1 MTEIKL
7 ITASQHKLH
16 NCSKQ
21 SLTKQRGN
29 TRNWSFANPHT
40 TPGAFDKARE
50 RKQNPQ
56 IPNPRLFD
64 LLPSSNNGDPIRL
77 PNIAECAIHLELLAA
92 FYQIRRKVLNS
103 TSLDAALSIV
113 PVPQKVYRRKYQGR
127 RWTTYPVNIKDSTFQ
142 TRRLA
147 KWPIYLTLAVTRFL
161 KWAWVIEKLELEEPS
176 TSLDAAITLPPIDVL
191 MVWHTLLLNPS
202 LMQTIAFKRL
212 PSLPFP
218 WARIHEAIDRQSSSW
233 RYKLSTPSNT
243 AFQKKTALDP
253 DLFSYLTSSSH
264 GSTLK
269 AVLKEHLHI
278 NTTNSMTTPK
288 VNAKAINHILQDDS
302 SDLAPAETE
311 FLRNCSMAVD
321 GKTAGT
327 VSKLVA
333 AIQRQASFVEKME
346 AHLWIRSPALE
357 GTLTRAVDRYSKFL
371 KLFKLYPGQ
380 MLVPTLDV
388 DLVWHTHQCSH
399 ELYNAAMTQ
408 IAGRLIDHD
417 DKLGKNTL
425 DPGFE
430 KTAALFRVRFG
441 VEYSKCLCW
450 DCEALLDAVEAGR
463 KRSGNTRER
472 EKETGDI
479 AKSVQESV
487 AYHRAVEI
495 ARRKGDALLPVRG

>member
-7 ITASQHKLH
+7 TTASQHKLH
-16 NCSKQ
+16 DCSKQ
-21 SLTKQRGN
+21 SLTKQKGN
-29 TRNWSFANPHT
+29 TRNWSSASPHT
-40 TPGAFDKARE
+40 APGASNKARE

-56 IPNPRLFD
+56 IPDPRLFN
-64 LLPSSNNGDPIRL
+64 LSSLDEGDPIRL
-77 PNIAECAIHLELLAA
+77 PNVAECAIHLELLAA
-92 FYQIRRKVLNS
+92 FYQVRRKVLSS
-103 TSLDAALSIV
+103 TSLDAALGIV
-113 PVPQKVYRRKYQGR
+113 PVPRKVYRKKYQGR
-127 RWTTYPVNIKDSTFQ
+127 RWTTYPVNIRDSTFQ

-161 KWAWVIEKLELEEPS
+161 KWAKIIEKLEPEEPS

-212 PSLPFP
+212 PSFHFP
-218 WARIHEAIDRQSSSW
+218 WARIHESIDRESPTW
-233 RYKLSTPSNT
+233 RYKLPQPSIA

-253 DLFSYLTSSSH
+253 DLFSYLTSSFH

-278 NTTNSMTTPK
+278 NTTDSMTNTK
-288 VNAKAINHILQDDS
+288 VNAKAINRILQDGS
-302 SDLAPAETE
+302 TDLTPVEID

-321 GKTAGT
+321 DKTAGT
-327 VSKLVA
+327 VTKLVA

-371 KLFKLYPGQ
+371 KLFKLYPAQ

-388 DLVWHTHQCSH
+388 DLVWHTHQCSR
-399 ELYNAAMTQ
+399 ERYNLAMMR

-441 VEYSKCLCW
+441 VEYSRCLCW

-463 KRSGNTRER
+463 KRGGSMKER
-472 EKETGDI
+472 EKERGDI
-479 AKSVQESV
+479 AKSVQESI
-487 AYHRAVEI
+487 AYYRAVEI
-495 ARRKGDALLPVRG
+495 ARRKGDVLLPVRG